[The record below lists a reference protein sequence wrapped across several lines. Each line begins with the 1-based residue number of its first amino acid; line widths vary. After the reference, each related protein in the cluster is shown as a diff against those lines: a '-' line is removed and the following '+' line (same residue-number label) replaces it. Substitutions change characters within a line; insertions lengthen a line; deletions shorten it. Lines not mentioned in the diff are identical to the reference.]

1 MKVIRATSAHD
12 AALRRLLRE
21 TPLRGAMTVSLER
34 EPSFFETGVVHQ
46 ATAVA
51 MDGDRAVVCGSRIV
65 RRVHWNGIAADAAY
79 LSDLRVHP
87 EFQKS
92 AGRALRD
99 GYRMLAEA
107 ANEAPAAVTWSAV
120 FASNQ
125 AARETLAQRR
135 RRSIPEYVDR
145 GGLRCSLLW
154 CWRNLT
160 QARCRRATEAD
171 RPALAKFLAARL
183 TGKPLAPV
191 IDVKSLAVHEFVL
204 LEDSGEIVA
213 AMAVRDLRPSK
224 QTRVIQLSWPLRL
237 ARYLTRAVPP
247 PGGILALGHSGC
259 IAVADD
265 DPTLLRCLLRGARTI
280 AAEMGL
286 HFLCLAF
293 HESDPLLAACQSL
306 PAVRMDG
313 RIYQVMLNGTDPWTD
328 GVPNIETGWL

>member
-51 MDGDRAVVCGSRIV
+51 MDSDRAVVCGSRIV
-65 RRVHWNGIAADAAY
+65 RRVHWNGAIAHAAY

-92 AGRALRD
+92 AGQALRD
-99 GYRMLAEA
+99 GYRMLADA
-107 ANEAPAAVTWSAV
+107 AHEAPAAVTWSAV

-125 AARETLAQRR
+125 AARETLAHR
-135 RRSIPEYVDR
+135 RRSIPEYVDH
-145 GGLRCSLLW
+145 GGLHCPLLW
-154 CWRNLT
+154 CRGNF
-160 QARCRRATEAD
+160 AKSGCRCATETD

-183 TGKPLAPV
+183 ASKPLAPV
-191 IDVKSLAVHEFVL
+191 VDPNSLAMREFVL
-204 LEDSGEIVA
+204 LDGGGEIVA
-213 AMAVRDLRPSK
+213 AMAVHDLRSSK
-224 QTRVIQLSWPLRL
+224 QTRVVQLPWLLRL

-247 PGGILALGHSGC
+247 PGGILALGYAGFV
-259 IAVADD
+259 AVTDD
-265 DPTLLRCLLRGARTI
+265 DPALLRRLLRGARAT
-280 AAEMGL
+280 ASEMGL

-293 HESDPLLAACQSL
+293 HESDPLLAACKDF

-313 RIYQVMLNGTDPWTD
+313 RIYQVMLNGTESWTD
-328 GVPNIETGWL
+328 EVPHIEAGWL